1 MFLGFEKRV
10 GSRYK
15 RPRGNIAHPS
25 NNNNKADQSSLIKTN
40 SEYLDNMVEYI
51 SCLRRVS
58 SCSPFIIFYI
68 FSYFID
74 HRCFDNLE

>member
-1 MFLGFEKRV
+1 MFLGFEKGV

-51 SCLRRVS
+51 SCLKRVS
-58 SCSPFIIFYI
+58 RYTP
-68 FSYFID
+68 YFI
-74 HRCFDNLE
+74 F

>member
-1 MFLGFEKRV
+1 MFLGFDRDT
-10 GSRYK
+10 
-15 RPRGNIAHPS
+15 RGPGAT
-25 NNNNKADQSSLIKTN
+25 SLIRATITIKLTKAA

-51 SCLRRVS
+51 SCLKRVS
-58 SCSPFIIFYI
+58 SCSLFIIFYI